1 MTKNNNSRNKGDD
14 SLLATRK
21 LSNEAFVVPK
31 GKSKEFLERFKA
43 KKTSGSTASF
53 WDECRTVSGK
63 NKK

>member
-1 MTKNNNSRNKGDD
+1 MTKNNNSRKKGDD

-31 GKSKEFLERFKA
+31 GKSKEFLERFNA
-43 KKTSGSTASF
+43 KKTSRSTASF